1 MPSRWFVPIVGVDPS
16 RVRLEH
22 VHAAFSGWFDGT
34 AEAHAASDKP
44 YAVSPLS
51 GDERG
56 VGVEIAT
63 LTVQAEAALARRV
76 ESGAPV
82 RLGSQVRPLGR
93 ARLMHA
99 STWEE
104 LAVSGVPGAATRWV
118 LEFVT
123 PATFRSGDRSSPLP
137 QVPTILA
144 GLARAWD
151 ACSGTPRPE
160 LRSDLAAAT
169 WVSDLDLRSQVLRL
183 RVRRRHGAGTQD
195 VHVSGAT
202 GSLTLRC
209 EDPCAVEVVAPLL
222 GLAPYVGVGAMRGKG
237 LGVVRVRR
245 IPQASETAG
254 TRGVPAEHVEDG
266 EVLAL
271 GPAR

>member
-1 MPSRWFVPIVGVDPS
+1 MPSRWFVPVVGIDPS

-22 VHAAFSGWFDGT
+22 VHAAFSGWFDT
-34 AEAHAASDKP
+34 SAQVHAASDKP

-51 GDERG
+51 GDDRG

-63 LTVQAEAALARRV
+63 LTVRAEAALARRV
-76 ESGAPV
+76 ESRAPV
-82 RLGSQVRPLGR
+82 RLGSQVRPVGR
-93 ARLMHA
+93 PRLMHA
-99 STWEE
+99 ATWEE
-104 LAVSGVPGAATRWV
+104 LALSGVPGAATRWV

-123 PATFRSGDRSSPLP
+123 PTTFRSGDRSSPLP
-137 QVPTILA
+137 QVQTVLA

-160 LRSDLAAAT
+160 LRSDLAAAL
-169 WVSDLDLRSQVLRL
+169 WVSDMDLRSQVLRL
-183 RVRRRHGAGTQD
+183 RVRRRHGAGAQD

-209 EDPCAVEVVAPLL
+209 EDPCAVEAVAPLL
-222 GLAPYVGVGAMRGKG
+222 GLAPYAGVGAMRGKG

-245 IPQASETAG
+245 IPQVSGTAG
-254 TRGVPAEHVEDG
+254 HSGAPAGRSAKG

-271 GPAR
+271 DSAR